1 MDGKVCV
8 VTGAA
13 GHLGKS
19 MAAAL
24 CQAGAKV
31 YLNGR
36 RGDALEALRD
46 ALADEDV
53 KVRQNAVRALSA
65 IGDPADTLAVASLLT
80 DGARAVRRTARSEI
94 AAWARPSSRR
104 P

>member
-1 MDGKVCV
+1 LRD
-8 VTGAA
+8 AA
-13 GHLGKS
+13 PG
-19 MAAAL
+19 
-24 CQAGAKV
+24 QARA
-31 YLNGR
+31 
-36 RGDALEALRD
+36 ALRD